1 MPSSIH
7 STPSS
12 PVALPGSGTIPV
24 TPMARLA
31 LSLLLVAAVPLL
43 WQLSPQYDIS
53 GVMVAPLVPAL
64 ALALAATACIGWR
77 ALPALAAGAAIGAA
91 GWPLGAPGAVGIT
104 DALTL
109 LAQAAFGGLLMR
121 RSGRPDDLALET
133 DGAIRRLA
141 ASALACGLIGGFAR
155 LALDL
160 AWADSPAQRPLFVAL
175 VRATAD
181 GASVLLLT
189 PVLLAFLA
197 PQKQRWQARR
207 RTVVLPL
214 ALLVALS
221 LAAFAG
227 IENRERGHAQAR
239 FERDADVVFA
249 RTQALL
255 DAPALAVQ
263 ALGGA
268 MRNANPALSAPAFDA
283 LARPWLARMSGVA
296 HLGWLDTPRGDGS
309 GAPTVRHL
317 IGRGATAGGAPA
329 ADTDTLPA
337 SLLARNGLG
346 RTLTADAVQASPLAS
361 IGNDR
366 SGFVLYQA
374 LPLEAGASA
383 RSVVFAT
390 VLGDALMTPL
400 LASRTDALR
409 VCLVDADGRSERR
422 RLYGGSGCE
431 SAIGAD
437 SSGFAR
443 EAGFDFGG
451 RRWTMRISQPLRTPG
466 GVWLFALPAL
476 AGGGLF
482 ALLLLKVTGRV
493 ERIEAD
499 ARSRTGELR
508 REIEQLRQAHHRDE
522 QALDGAFEAAQ
533 TGLALLEADGRVQRA
548 NAAFAELVGLPVADV
563 KRKPIDELLGDAT
576 RPQRDALATMLH
588 EAGNEL
594 VHQTLRLKLPSGR
607 VLPAL
612 VTLRVLRDTDGRATA
627 AVCAL
632 HDLSDQLRRRHA
644 ERVLGEVMDLSG
656 SNPPT
661 LPPPLR
667 TTTRS
672 VPTSAQRILC
682 IHRDAAHAAVVH
694 QALAD
699 RPQVQL
705 ALAES
710 GASALSR
717 AVADAPHLIVLDA
730 ELADGDG
737 LQVLRQLQ
745 ADQRTRSIPV
755 VVLSDDPRPA
765 RIDAAFAEGARAYL
779 TRPVDAAKL
788 SATID
793 ELI

>member
-1 MPSSIH
+1 MTPTTTSS
-7 STPSS
+7 SS
-12 PVALPGSGTIPV
+12 PAGLASGTTTVAPL
-24 TPMARLA
+24 MRLA
-31 LSLLLVAAVPLL
+31 LSLLLVVAVPLL

-53 GVMVAPLVPAL
+53 GVLVAPVTPAL

-91 GWPLGAPGAVGIT
+91 GWPLGAPSAVGIT
-104 DALTL
+104 DALAL

-141 ASALACGLIGGFAR
+141 ASALACGLIGGLAR

-160 AWADSPAQRPLFVAL
+160 AWADSTAQRPLFVAL

-189 PVLLAFLA
+189 PAILAFIA
-197 PQKQRWQARR
+197 PQQQRWQARR
-207 RTVVLPL
+207 RTVALPL
-214 ALLVALS
+214 ALLVLLS
-221 LAAFAG
+221 LAAFAAV
-227 IENRERGHAQAR
+227 ENRERGHAQAR

-255 DAPALAVQ
+255 DAPAQAVQ
-263 ALGGA
+263 ALAGA
-268 MRNANPALSAPAFDA
+268 MRNANPPLSAPAFDA
-283 LARPWLARMSGVA
+283 LARPWLARMAGVT
-296 HLGWLDTPRGDGS
+296 HLGWLEAPRGDAG
-309 GAPTVRHL
+309 GAPVVRHL
-317 IGRGATAGGAPA
+317 IGRGATSGGAPS
-329 ADTDTLPA
+329 ADADTLPA
-337 SLLARNGLG
+337 TLLARDGLA
-346 RTLTADAVQASPLAS
+346 RTLTADAVFASPLATL
-361 IGNDR
+361 GNEGA
-366 SGFVLYQA
+366 GFVLYQA
-374 LPLEAGASA
+374 LPLEAGASG
-383 RSVVFAT
+383 RGVVFAT
-390 VLGDALMTPL
+390 VLGDPLMTPL

-409 VCLVDADGRSERR
+409 VCLSDQDGRGVRR

-431 SAIGAD
+431 SATGVD
-437 SSGFAR
+437 GGGFAR
-443 EAGFDFGG
+443 EASFDFGG
-451 RRWTMRISQPLRTPG
+451 RRWTLRISQPLRTPG

-508 REIEQLRQAHHRDE
+508 REIEQLRQAHHRDG

-548 NAAFAELVGLPVADV
+548 NAAFAELVGLSAADLR
-563 KRKPIDELLGDAT
+563 RKPIDELLADET
-576 RPQRDALATMLH
+576 RPQRDALATMLRD
-588 EAGNEL
+588 AGDEL
-594 VHQTLRLKLPSGR
+594 VHHTLRLKLPTGR

-612 VTLRVLRDTDGRATA
+612 VTLRVLRDTDGRASA

-667 TTTRS
+667 ATAARGAPAS
-672 VPTSAQRILC
+672 LQRILC
-682 IHRDAAHAAVVH
+682 IHRDAAHAAVVR
-694 QALAD
+694 QALAE

-705 ALAES
+705 GLAD
-710 GASALSR
+710 GGTAALSR

-745 ADQRTRSIPV
+745 GDQRTRAIPV
-755 VVLSDDPRPA
+755 IVLSDDPRPA

-779 TRPVDAAKL
+779 TRPVDPAKL
-788 SATID
+788 LSTID